1 MFNVVVCSII
11 GGLSVIVPIWLGN
24 IINWGDYENEKD
36 NRKNEKC
43 NNVDRNTG
51 PNNAPTF

>member
-43 NNVDRNTG
+43 NNVDCNTG